1 MNTKSIK
8 DRLLS
13 SSQADDKWKKEA
25 KYRIENEDWLDI
37 SFSIAVKILAYMKVN
52 NVNQKELSVMLDVTP
67 QYISKLLKGK
77 QPLGLPT
84 IGKMQRILKI
94 KLLEVPKD
102 YDLPPQVNCNIFVS
116 DSTVK
121 FKQEQISYEQS
132 TNTFQIWKP
141 LKNSPADC

>member
-8 DRLLS
+8 DRLIS
-13 SSQADDKWKKEA
+13 SSQIDDKWKKEA

-37 SFSIAVKILAYMKVN
+37 SFSIALKILAYMKVN
-52 NVNQKELSVMLDVTP
+52 NVNQKELSVILEVTP

-94 KLLEVPKD
+94 KLLEVPN
-102 YDLPPQVNCNIFVS
+102 LC
-116 DSTVK
+116 
-121 FKQEQISYEQS
+121 
-132 TNTFQIWKP
+132 
-141 LKNSPADC
+141 